1 MGNEHLV
8 SGREFQARNKY
19 IVRLSVQ
26 KCTIT
31 KKEANVGKEAQER
44 GFGSYHCSEKGTKAE
59 EEPAKMT
66 ETESPVRQHENS

>member
-1 MGNEHLV
+1 MGNEYLV

-19 IVRLSVQ
+19 IVRLPVQ

-31 KKEANVGKEAQER
+31 EKEANVGKEAQEW
-44 GFGSYHCSEKGTKAE
+44 GFGNHHCSEKGTKA

-66 ETESPVRQHENS
+66 ETESPVR